1 MTGKKMIYHN
11 EMSMFSLKEF
21 SHREIDLFYSLCKK
35 IEATDEKVI
44 TISFKEMQSISIYEK
59 GSIQRFIKDLK
70 ATYNKLLA
78 VTWEYEIEDIFE
90 SFHLFNSYKI
100 NKETKTIELTV
111 QKESKHL
118 LKNITSNFT
127 KVELEEFSKL
137 TSSYSKNMYR
147 LLKQSETNGY
157 LKIEIGNFRSILGIP
172 DTYRMTNISQRVLK
186 PIDNEL
192 SPIFN
197 NLQINKVKDKKGRG
211 GKVEFIEFTFDK

>member
-1 MTGKKMIYHN
+1 M
-11 EMSMFSLKEF
+11 
-21 SHREIDLFYSLCKK
+21 
-35 IEATDEKVI
+35 
-44 TISFKEMQSISIYEK
+44 
-59 GSIQRFIKDLK
+59 
-70 ATYNKLLA
+70 
-78 VTWEYEIEDIFE
+78 
-90 SFHLFNSYKI
+90 FNSYKI

>member
-1 MTGKKMIYHN
+1 MTGERMNYLN
-11 EMSMFSLKEF
+11 EVSMFSLKEF
-21 SHREIDLFYSLCKK
+21 THREIDLLFSLCKK
-35 IEATDEKVI
+35 IENTDAQVI
-44 TISFKEMQSISIYEK
+44 TISFEEAQSLSNYEK

-70 ATYNKLLA
+70 STYNKLLTA
-78 VTWEYEIEDIFE
+78 TWEYEHEHIHEI
-90 SFHLFNSYKI
+90 FHLFNSYKI

-127 KVELEEFSKL
+127 KVELEEFSNL
-137 TSSYSKNMYR
+137 TSSYAKNMYR

-157 LKIEIGNFRSILGIP
+157 LKIEIDNFRSILGIP